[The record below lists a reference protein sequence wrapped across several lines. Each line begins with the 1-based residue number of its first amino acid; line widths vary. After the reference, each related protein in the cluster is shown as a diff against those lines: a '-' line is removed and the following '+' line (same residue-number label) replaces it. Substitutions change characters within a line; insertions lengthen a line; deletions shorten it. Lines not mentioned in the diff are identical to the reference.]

1 MSSPADP
8 STASGSPVATRR
20 WWTRCALWIFG
31 LSAGLLALLLTAWLA
46 LQWAI
51 LPHIN
56 DWRAD
61 LEKQAT
67 QALGIQVRIGSI
79 QAQSTGWSPSLDLR
93 DVRLIDP
100 AGRQTLHLPRV
111 SAVLSARS
119 LLAMELRFSQLQL
132 DSPELL
138 LRRDTQGR
146 VFVAGLSVDEGSQD
160 TSASD
165 EAADWFF
172 QQHEF
177 AILHGRVRWVDEL
190 RQAPPLELFDLNLVL
205 RNGLRRHELRVD
217 ATPPAAWGQR
227 FSLRG
232 QFTQSLL
239 ERPGA
244 LQHWSGQLFA
254 DLPRTDVREL
264 RRYLD
269 LPFELNEGDG
279 ALRAWLDL
287 RKGTPSNLTLDMGL
301 RAVKLRVAPS
311 LPELDLARIEG
322 RLVMKQ
328 TPTQFLLQARQ
339 LGFSAGDGL
348 EWPRSDWSIDL
359 QRDER
364 SGLVTGG
371 DFRAQQLDLTLG
383 AQIVS
388 RLPVGDAPR
397 ALVADM
403 KPAGILNALEVHWD
417 GPLER
422 PRSYRAKGQLQGL
435 HLAAEAIV
443 PPADPASAAPTGRPG
458 VRNADLQFEATDQG
472 GTASLV
478 IRDGEVTLPGVL
490 VEPTLTLRQAQAS
503 LAWRKQPSAAPS
515 APVGGLA
522 VLAAK
527 KAPSAAAGASAP
539 LAAASQWT
547 VQFSKVRLVTEDLEA
562 NIDGSWQSA
571 AQTRAGHAPGRLD
584 LTGHIEEVR
593 AERVLKYLPASMGP
607 DTMRYVRDAI
617 RDGTAHKV
625 SVRLQGDLAEF
636 PFDAPRSKGV
646 FKVSTQLRDVTL
658 AYVPSHPAENG
669 HAAFTSPWP
678 AMEQLNAELVFDRAS
693 MAIRNGRAKLSGVDL
708 TNVQGLIQDLYHHNP
723 VLDITGDGLGPL
735 ADALR
740 YVKHSPVNEMTSH
753 ALDTSV
759 GTGPMSL
766 RLALKLPLT
775 HIDNTTVKG
784 QVLLTGNDL
793 RLRPD
798 APMFTQARAR
808 IDFDEKGLQIRGGQ
822 ARVLGGDTSFE
833 GGSQPDG
840 SMRFVANGTV
850 TAEALRNAPE
860 ITLGSRLASVMTGQ
874 TPVRF
879 ELGIV
884 KGQTEIGLSSNLQ
897 GLGVDLP
904 APLRKTADE
913 TWPLRVSLRAMT
925 APAGSLRDELRVEAG
940 PLAAHYQ
947 RDVTGE
953 TAKVLRGALSLGERL
968 PDLPAQGVVARAALQ
983 QLSVDTWQAILPT
996 LVGPTTSGI
1005 APGPEPAAAAAEA
1018 DSPYLPTQLALKAQT
1033 LQLSGRTLN
1042 RVVAGLTHD
1051 VPANTW
1057 SASIDAE
1064 QLSGFLQLRMARPN
1078 QPGRVFA
1085 RLSRLS
1091 VPKSDADSVEEL
1103 LDSQP
1108 RSFPTLDIVVDNF
1121 ELKGKRLGRLE
1132 IEAQQQTDARDWKLS
1147 KLLLKNEDATL
1158 TATGQWAPE
1167 PGRPMRRTDLD
1178 WKLDVEDAGK
1188 LAERMGQGQVLRRG
1202 KGQLTGQ
1209 LAWSGSPMS
1218 PDYASMTGRMNIALD
1233 AGQFLKAE
1241 PGVGRL
1247 LGVLSLQSIPRRLTL
1262 DFRDV
1267 FSEGFAF
1274 DNVSGD
1280 IQIARGVARSDNLR
1294 MKGLQAAVLMEGS
1307 ANLAAETQDLHVLV
1321 VPEINAG
1328 GAALAY
1334 AAINPAIGLGTFLA
1348 QWLLRKPIVA
1358 ASTEEFR
1365 VTGTWTDPKIE
1376 QLPRRAAPAA
1386 EAGSASSPAEGAVPD
1401 GRARLLAADAPASA
1415 ASASE
1420 VHNASGERSNRNNR
1434 DSSTNNTRSGP
1445 SGPARSPGDSAP

>member
-1 MSSPADP
+1 M
-8 STASGSPVATRR
+8 
-20 WWTRCALWIFG
+20 
-31 LSAGLLALLLTAWLA
+31 LALLLVAWLA

-51 LPHIN
+51 LPHID
-56 DWRAD
+56 DWRPN

-79 QAQSTGWSPSLDLR
+79 SANSTGWVPTLDLR
-93 DVRLIDP
+93 DVRMTDP
-100 AGRQTLHLPRV
+100 SGRESLRLPRV
-111 SAVLSARS
+111 SASLSARS
-119 LLAMELRFSQLQL
+119 LLALELRFSQLLL

-138 LRRDTQGR
+138 LRRDAQGR
-146 VFVAGLSVDEGSQD
+146 VYVAGLSVDENSQNA
-160 TSASD
+160 SASD
-165 EAADWFF
+165 DAADWFF

-177 AILHGRVRWVDEL
+177 VILHGRIRWVDEL

-205 RNGLRRHELRVD
+205 RNGLRRHQLRLD
-217 ATPPAAWGQR
+217 ATPPAGWGQR

-279 ALRAWLDL
+279 ALRAWLDME
-287 RKGTPSNLTLDMGL
+287 KGQASSLTLDMGL

-328 TPTQFLLQARQ
+328 SASQFLLQARQ

-348 EWPRSDWSIDL
+348 EWPRSDWSVDL
-359 QRDER
+359 QRDAQT
-364 SGLVTGG
+364 GQVTGG
-371 DFRAQQLDLTLG
+371 DFQAQQLDLTLG
-383 AQIVS
+383 AQILS

-397 ALVADM
+397 TLVADM
-403 KPAGILNALEVHWD
+403 KPAGLLNALQVHWD

-435 HLAAEAIV
+435 RLAAAEVAT
-443 PPADPASAAPTGRPG
+443 PADPASSPPTGRPG
-458 VRNADLQFEATDQG
+458 VSNADLSFDATDQG

-478 IRDGEVTLPGVL
+478 IKDGDITLPGVFA
-490 VEPTLTLRQAQAS
+490 EPTLPLRHAQAS
-503 LAWRKQPSAAPS
+503 LSWRAQRPGAAS

-522 VLAAK
+522 VLAA
-527 KAPSAAAGASAP
+527 AQRASSSASAP
-539 LAAASQWT
+539 VAAAPVWT
-547 VQFSKVRLVTEDLEA
+547 VQFSKVRLITDDLQA
-562 NIDGSWQSA
+562 DIDGSWQSSGA
-571 AQTRAGHAPGRLD
+571 ARHAHDTGRLD
-584 LTGHIEEVR
+584 LTAHIEEVR
-593 AERVLKYLPASMGP
+593 ANRVLRYLPTSMGA
-607 DTMRYVRDAI
+607 DARQYVRDAI
-617 RDGTAHKV
+617 RDGTVQKV
-625 SVRLQGDLAEF
+625 AVRLQGDLADF
-636 PFDAPRSKGV
+636 PFDAPRSKGI
-646 FKVSTQLRDVTL
+646 FKISSQVRDLTL

-669 HAAFTSPWP
+669 QPAFNSPWP
-678 AMEQLNAELVFDRAS
+678 VMEQLSAELIFDRAS
-693 MAIRNGRAKLSGVDL
+693 MSIRNGQAKLSGVEL
-708 TNVQGLIQDLYHHNP
+708 SNVQGLIQDLYHHSP
-723 VLDITGDGLGPL
+723 VLDISGDGRGAL

-740 YVKHSPVNEMTSH
+740 YVRHSPVNELTSH
-753 ALDTSV
+753 VLESSV
-759 GTGPMSL
+759 GSGTM
-766 RLALKLPLT
+766 ALKLALRLPLA
-775 HIDNTTVKG
+775 HIDDTTVKG
-784 QVLLTGNDL
+784 QVTLPGNDL

-798 APMFTQARAR
+798 VPFFGQARAR
-808 IDFDEKGLQIRGGQ
+808 IDFDQKGLQIRGGQ
-822 ARVLGGDTSFE
+822 ARVLGGDASFE
-833 GGSQPDG
+833 GGSLADG
-840 SMRFVANGTV
+840 NMRFVANGTV

-860 ITLGSRLASVMTGQ
+860 LVAGSRLATVMTGQ
-874 TPVRF
+874 TPVRL

-884 KGQTEIGLSSNLQ
+884 KGQTEIALSSTLQ
-897 GLGVDLP
+897 GIGIDLP
-904 APLRKTADE
+904 APLHKAADE
-913 TWPLRVSLRAMT
+913 SWPMRVSLRALN
-925 APAGSLRDELRVEAG
+925 APAGTQRDELRVEAG
-940 PLAAHYQ
+940 PVAALYQ

-953 TAKVLRGALSLGERL
+953 SAKVLRGAVSLGDRL
-968 PDLPAQGVVARAALQ
+968 PDLPTQGVIARVGLSQ
-983 QLSVDTWQAILPT
+983 FSVDAWQSAVTT
-996 LVGPTTSGI
+996 LIGPTTTGTASPPDPTAEGGI
-1005 APGPEPAAAAAEA
+1005 
-1018 DSPYLPTQLALKAQT
+1018 DSPYVPTQLALKVQT

-1051 VPANTW
+1051 AAANSW

-1064 QLSGFLQLRMARPN
+1064 QLSGFIQVRLARPN

-1085 RLSRLS
+1085 RLARLS
-1091 VPKSDADSVEEL
+1091 VPKSDADSVEQF
-1103 LDSQP
+1103 LDNQP
-1108 RSFPTLDIVVDNF
+1108 RSIPTLDIVVDNF

-1132 IEAQQQTDARDWKLS
+1132 IEAQQQSDARDWKLN

-1167 PGRPMRRTDLD
+1167 PGRNARRTDLN
-1178 WKLDVEDAGK
+1178 WTLDVEDAGK
-1188 LAERMGQGQVLRRG
+1188 LAERMGQGQVLRHG

-1209 LAWSGSPMS
+1209 LAWLGSPMS
-1218 PDYASMTGRMNIALD
+1218 PDYPSMTGKMNIALD

-1262 DFRDV
+1262 DFRDI

-1274 DNVSGD
+1274 DNVGGD
-1280 IQIARGVARSDNLR
+1280 IQIAKGVARSDNLR

-1307 ANLAAETQDLHVLV
+1307 ADLAAETQDLHVLV

-1365 VTGTWTDPKIE
+1365 VTGSWTDPKIE
-1376 QLPRRAAPAA
+1376 QMPRRTLPQ
-1386 EAGSASSPAEGAVPD
+1386 GSSSGAI
-1401 GRARLLAADAPASA
+1401 
-1415 ASASE
+1415 
-1420 VHNASGERSNRNNR
+1420 SG
-1434 DSSTNNTRSGP
+1434 GP
-1445 SGPARSPGDSAP
+1445 SGNSAARNEGDSAP

>member
-146 VFVAGLSVDEGSQD
+146 VFVAGLSVEEGSQH
-160 TSASD
+160 TSASG

-177 AILHGRVRWVDEL
+177 AILHGRIRWVDEL

-205 RNGLRRHELRVD
+205 RNGLRRHDLRVD

-232 QFTQSLL
+232 RFTQSLL

-348 EWPRSDWSIDL
+348 EWPRSDWSVDL

-364 SGLVTGG
+364 SGQVIGG
-371 DFRAQQLDLTLG
+371 DFQAQQLDLTLG

-403 KPAGILNALEVHWD
+403 KPAGMLNALEVHWD

-435 HLAAEAIV
+435 HLAAEETAS
-443 PPADPASAAPTGRPG
+443 PSDDPASAPPTGRPG

-478 IRDGEVTLPGVL
+478 IRDGEITLPGVL

-503 LAWRKQPSAAPS
+503 LAWRKQPPTTTP
-515 APVGGLA
+515 APVGGLT

-527 KAPSAAAGASAP
+527 KASSAAPAASAP
-539 LAAASQWT
+539 AATAPQWT
-547 VQFSKVRLVTEDLEA
+547 VQFSKVRLLTQDLQA
-562 NIDGSWQSA
+562 DIDGTWQSA
-571 AQTRAGHAPGRLD
+571 DQTRGTHAPGRLD

-625 SVRLQGDLAEF
+625 AVRLQGDLAEF
-636 PFDAPRSKGV
+636 PFDAPRSKGL

-678 AMEQLNAELVFDRAS
+678 VMEQLNAELVFDRAS
-693 MAIRNGRAKLSGVDL
+693 MAIRNGRARLSGVEL
-708 TNVQGLIQDLYHHNP
+708 TNVQGLIQDLYHHDP
-723 VLDITGDGLGPL
+723 VLDITGDGRGPL

-740 YVKHSPVNEMTSH
+740 YVKHSPINEMTSH
-753 ALDTSV
+753 ALDSSV

-766 RLALKLPLT
+766 KLALKLPLA
-775 HIDNTTVKG
+775 HIDDTTVKG

-798 APMFTQARAR
+798 APMFLQARAR

-833 GGSQPDG
+833 GGSLPDG

-884 KGQTEIGLSSNLQ
+884 KGQTEIGLSSTLQ

-904 APLRKTADE
+904 APLHKSADE
-913 TWPLRVSLRAMT
+913 TWPLRVSLRALS
-925 APAGSLRDELRVEAG
+925 APAGTLRDDLRVEAG
-940 PLAAHYQ
+940 PVAAHYQ

-953 TAKVLRGALSLGERL
+953 TAKVLRGALSLGDRL
-968 PDLPAQGVVARAALQ
+968 PDLPAQGVLASVAVQ
-983 QLSVDTWQAILPT
+983 QLSVDTWQTVIPT

-1005 APGPEPAAAAAEA
+1005 TSSVASAAEPAAAAAATEA

-1051 VPANTW
+1051 VPASTW

-1064 QLSGFLQLRMARPN
+1064 QLSGFLQLRMAQPN
-1078 QPGRVFA
+1078 QPGRVYA
-1085 RLSRLS
+1085 RLARLS

-1218 PDYASMTGRMNIALD
+1218 PDYASMTGKMNIALD

-1307 ANLAAETQDLHVLV
+1307 ADLAAETQDLHVLV

-1365 VTGTWTDPKIE
+1365 VTGSWSDPKIE

-1386 EAGSASSPAEGAVPD
+1386 AAGSANGNAGGSAAEGRPQP
-1401 GRARLLAADAPASA
+1401 LAADRPASA

-1420 VHNASGERSNRNNR
+1420 AHNSRTDRSSSNNR
-1434 DSSTNNTRSGP
+1434 GSSGP
-1445 SGPARSPGDSAP
+1445 SRIQGESAP